1 MIKLLLAACACV
13 QSFMLR
19 PPLPQRTPALRAVD
33 DERPPESDAEAE
45 RIAEMRARMEAMFG
59 GSEAPAAE
67 PPAPEPPAAE
77 APPEPAPPVAAD
89 DDEAA
94 MRARMDALFGGAAP
108 AEPSADETEPS
119 ADETKKRGLF
129 GRRKKSRAPE
139 EPTDDLGEELSK
151 LREERGTPEAREPSM
166 PSSDLPDG
174 LKDALNPQGGAGAAR
189 PAVPDGVALD
199 LAEAASHACD
209 ATVAAVLE
217 GKRKVLI
224 EARVEGLDPAQKTI
238 DGSAVLA
245 WAKNALSRLP
255 YDNLVLLDAA
265 GTTRLAEEDGITA
278 EPLLLNFGQ
287 ANEEETPDSTLY
299 VVFAPFTNDDM
310 VATRRVFRAAAFK
323 NLPVVVLNH
332 RHDEPGGAEPPREYF
347 DATEAYCL
355 RPLMVRGGTPPVR
368 VVVSR
373 RYPAPYEIF
382 VDVGRGA
389 YRRHAE
395 FVERPTAMELQ
406 NVIRAAIDRGGP
418 PSDVRDDRGG
428 PPSDVRDFG

>member
-1 MIKLLLAACACV
+1 M
-13 QSFMLR
+13 
-19 PPLPQRTPALRAVD
+19 D

-59 GSEAPAAE
+59 GGEAPAPE

-77 APPEPAPPVAAD
+77 APPEPAPPAAAD
-89 DDEAA
+89 DDDAA
-94 MRARMDALFGGAAP
+94 MRARMDALFGGGGD
-108 AEPSADETEPS
+108 SAGGGDT
-119 ADETKKRGLF
+119 T
-129 GRRKKSRAPE
+129 GRRRGRAERRRNQKTGPLRPPE
-139 EPTDDLGEELSK
+139 EEPRARRADGRSGRRALEVEGSA
-151 LREERGTPEAREPSM
+151 RHARGPGTIHAGVGPAGWIKGGPESEGRRRR
-166 PSSDLPDG
+166 
-174 LKDALNPQGGAGAAR
+174 GAAR
-189 PAVPDGVALD
+189 RARDGVAPD
-199 LAEAASHACD
+199 LAEAARHACD

-245 WAKNALSRLP
+245 WSKNALSRLP

-265 GTTRLAEEDGITA
+265 GTTRLAEEAGITA

-287 ANEEETPDSTLY
+287 ANEEETPESTLY
-299 VVFAPFTNDDM
+299 VVFAPFSNDDM

-373 RYPAPYEIF
+373 ATR
-382 VDVGRGA
+382 
-389 YRRHAE
+389 
-395 FVERPTAMELQ
+395 RPTRSSWISE
-406 NVIRAAIDRGGP
+406 GGL
-418 PSDVRDDRGG
+418 
-428 PPSDVRDFG
+428 

>member
-1 MIKLLLAACACV
+1 M
-13 QSFMLR
+13 
-19 PPLPQRTPALRAVD
+19 D

-59 GSEAPAAE
+59 GGEA
-67 PPAPEPPAAE
+67 PAPEPPAAEAPAAE
-77 APPEPAPPVAAD
+77 APPEPAPPAAAD
-89 DDEAA
+89 DDDAA
-94 MRARMDALFGGAAP
+94 MRARMDALFGGGSDSAEAEAPPAA
-108 AEPSADETEPS
+108 AADEPS

-129 GRRKKSRAPE
+129 GRRKKSRAPDA
-139 EPTDDLGEELSK
+139 PTDDLGEELSK
-151 LREERGTPEAREPSM
+151 LREARGTPEAREPSM
-166 PSSDLPDG
+166 PASDLPDG
-174 LKDALNPQGGAGAAR
+174 LKEALNPKGGAGEAR

-199 LAEAASHACD
+199 LAEAARHACD

-245 WAKNALSRLP
+245 WSKNALSRLP

-265 GTTRLAEEDGITA
+265 GTTRLAEEAGITA

-287 ANEEETPDSTLY
+287 ANEEETPESTLY
-299 VVFAPFTNDDM
+299 VVFAPFSNDDM

-332 RHDEPGGAEPPREYF
+332 RHDEPGGVEPPREYF

-382 VDVGRGA
+382 VDIGRGA

-395 FVERPTAMELQ
+395 FEERPTAMELQ

-418 PSDVRDDRGG
+418 PSDVRD
-428 PPSDVRDFG
+428 FG